1 MGRKPTFTSAEE
13 MQEKIDAYF
22 ASCEPELLRDGD
34 GTPMLNKNGEPVYV
48 GGRPMTIQ
56 GLALALGFTSR
67 QSLLNYKAKREC
79 AWNNTQPN
87 GSLTGMHSA
96 AHSSHWPMASDMR
109 RKLTRRKTKAACGWC
124 WSGTQRKAAN
134 EDAEHWEGAA
144 EAMAVPDG

>member
-1 MGRKPTFTSAEE
+1 MGRKPTVTSAEE

-67 QSLLNYKAKREC
+67 QSLLNYKAKREFVDTVTR
-79 AWNNTQPN
+79 ARLRVEQY
-87 GSLTGMHSA
+87 A
-96 AHSSHWPMASDMR
+96 AERLFDRDA
-109 RKLTRRKTKAACGWC
+109 
-124 WSGTQRKAAN
+124 QRGAQFTLAYGFGYAR
-134 EDAEHWEGAA
+134 DAE
-144 EAMAVPDG
+144 DGKNRETQGVKIEIDRELEESSE

>member
-1 MGRKPTFTSAEE
+1 MGRKPIFTSAEE

-67 QSLLNYKAKREC
+67 QSLLNYKAKREFVDTVTR
-79 AWNNTQPN
+79 ARLRVEQY
-87 GSLTGMHSA
+87 A
-96 AHSSHWPMASDMR
+96 AERLFDRDA
-109 RKLTRRKTKAACGWC
+109 
-124 WSGTQRKAAN
+124 QRGAQFTLAYGFGYAR
-134 EDAEHWEGAA
+134 DAE
-144 EAMAVPDG
+144 DGKSRETQGVKIEIDRELEESSE

>member
-22 ASCEPELLRDGD
+22 ASCEPELLRDGE

-67 QSLLNYKAKREC
+67 QSLLNYKAKREFVDTVTR
-79 AWNNTQPN
+79 ARLRVEQY
-87 GSLTGMHSA
+87 A
-96 AHSSHWPMASDMR
+96 AERLFDRDA
-109 RKLTRRKTKAACGWC
+109 
-124 WSGTQRKAAN
+124 QRGAQFTLAYGFGYAR
-134 EDAEHWEGAA
+134 DAE
-144 EAMAVPDG
+144 DGKNRETQGVKIEIDRELEESSE

>member
-34 GTPMLNKNGEPVYV
+34 GAPMLNKNGEPVYV

-67 QSLLNYKAKREC
+67 QSLLNYKAKREFVDTVTR
-79 AWNNTQPN
+79 ARLRVEQY
-87 GSLTGMHSA
+87 A
-96 AHSSHWPMASDMR
+96 AERLFDRDA
-109 RKLTRRKTKAACGWC
+109 
-124 WSGTQRKAAN
+124 QRGAQFTLAYGFGYAR
-134 EDAEHWEGAA
+134 DAE
-144 EAMAVPDG
+144 DGKNRETQGVKIEIDRELEESSE

>member
-67 QSLLNYKAKREC
+67 QSLLNYKAKREFVDTVTR
-79 AWNNTQPN
+79 ARLRVEQY
-87 GSLTGMHSA
+87 A
-96 AHSSHWPMASDMR
+96 AERLFDRDA
-109 RKLTRRKTKAACGWC
+109 
-124 WSGTQRKAAN
+124 QRGAQFTLAYGFGYAR
-134 EDAEHWEGAA
+134 DAE
-144 EAMAVPDG
+144 DGKNRETQGVKIEIDRELEDSSE

>member
-67 QSLLNYKAKREC
+67 QSLLNYKAKREFVD
-79 AWNNTQPN
+79 TV
-87 GSLTGMHSA
+87 
-96 AHSSHWPMASDMR
+96 
-109 RKLTRRKTKAACGWC
+109 TRAPAR
-124 WSGTQRKAAN
+124 GTIRGRTAL
-134 EDAEHWEGAA
+134 
-144 EAMAVPDG
+144 

>member
-1 MGRKPTFTSAEE
+1 MGRRPTFTSAEE

-67 QSLLNYKAKREC
+67 QSLLNYKAKREFVDTVTR
-79 AWNNTQPN
+79 ARLRVEQY
-87 GSLTGMHSA
+87 A
-96 AHSSHWPMASDMR
+96 AERLFDRDA
-109 RKLTRRKTKAACGWC
+109 
-124 WSGTQRKAAN
+124 QRGAQFTLAYGFGYAR
-134 EDAEHWEGAA
+134 DAE
-144 EAMAVPDG
+144 DGKNRETQGVKIEIDRELEESSE

>member
-67 QSLLNYKAKREC
+67 HSLLNYKAKREFVDTVTR
-79 AWNNTQPN
+79 ARLRVEQY
-87 GSLTGMHSA
+87 A
-96 AHSSHWPMASDMR
+96 AERLFDRDA
-109 RKLTRRKTKAACGWC
+109 
-124 WSGTQRKAAN
+124 QRGAQFTLAYGFGYAR
-134 EDAEHWEGAA
+134 DAE
-144 EAMAVPDG
+144 DGKNRETQGVKIEIDRELEESSE

>member
-1 MGRKPTFTSAEE
+1 MGRKPTFRSAEE

-67 QSLLNYKAKREC
+67 QSLINYKAKREFVDTVTR
-79 AWNNTQPN
+79 ARLRVEQY
-87 GSLTGMHSA
+87 A
-96 AHSSHWPMASDMR
+96 AERLFDRDA
-109 RKLTRRKTKAACGWC
+109 
-124 WSGTQRKAAN
+124 QRGAQFTLAYGFGYAR
-134 EDAEHWEGAA
+134 DAE
-144 EAMAVPDG
+144 DGKNRETQGVKIEIDRELEESSE

>member
-56 GLALALGFTSR
+56 GLALALGLTSR
-67 QSLLNYKAKREC
+67 QSLLNYKAKREFVDTVTR
-79 AWNNTQPN
+79 ARLRVEQY
-87 GSLTGMHSA
+87 A
-96 AHSSHWPMASDMR
+96 AERLFDRDA
-109 RKLTRRKTKAACGWC
+109 
-124 WSGTQRKAAN
+124 QRGAQFTLAYGFGYAR
-134 EDAEHWEGAA
+134 DAE
-144 EAMAVPDG
+144 DGKNRETQGVKIEIDRELEESSE

>member
-67 QSLLNYKAKREC
+67 QSLLNYKAKREFVD
-79 AWNNTQPN
+79 TV
-87 GSLTGMHSA
+87 
-96 AHSSHWPMASDMR
+96 
-109 RKLTRRKTKAACGWC
+109 TRARLRVE
-124 WSGTQRKAAN
+124 QY
-134 EDAEHWEGAA
+134 AA
-144 EAMAVPDG
+144 ERLFDRDAQRGAQFTLAYGFGYARDTEDSKNRETQGVKIEIDRELEESSE

>member
-34 GTPMLNKNGEPVYV
+34 GTTMLNKNGEPVYV

-67 QSLLNYKAKREC
+67 QSLLNYKAKREFVDTVTR
-79 AWNNTQPN
+79 ARLRVEQY
-87 GSLTGMHSA
+87 A
-96 AHSSHWPMASDMR
+96 AERLFDRDA
-109 RKLTRRKTKAACGWC
+109 
-124 WSGTQRKAAN
+124 QRGAQFTLAYGFGYAR
-134 EDAEHWEGAA
+134 DAE
-144 EAMAVPDG
+144 DGKNRETQGVKIEIDRELEESSE

>member
-22 ASCEPELLRDGD
+22 ASCEAKLLRDGD

-67 QSLLNYKAKREC
+67 QSLLNYKAKREFVDTVTR
-79 AWNNTQPN
+79 ARLRVEQY
-87 GSLTGMHSA
+87 A
-96 AHSSHWPMASDMR
+96 AERLFDRDA
-109 RKLTRRKTKAACGWC
+109 
-124 WSGTQRKAAN
+124 QRGAQFTLAYGFGYAR
-134 EDAEHWEGAA
+134 DAE
-144 EAMAVPDG
+144 DGKNRETQGVKIEIDRELEESSE

>member
-67 QSLLNYKAKREC
+67 QSLLNYKAKREFVDTVTR
-79 AWNNTQPN
+79 ARLRVEQY
-87 GSLTGMHSA
+87 A
-96 AHSSHWPMASDMR
+96 AERLFDRDA
-109 RKLTRRKTKAACGWC
+109 
-124 WSGTQRKAAN
+124 QRGAQFTLAYGFGYAR
-134 EDAEHWEGAA
+134 DAE
-144 EAMAVPDG
+144 DGKNRETQGVKIEMDRELEESSE

>member
-67 QSLLNYKAKREC
+67 QSLLNYKAKREFVD
-79 AWNNTQPN
+79 TV
-87 GSLTGMHSA
+87 
-96 AHSSHWPMASDMR
+96 
-109 RKLTRRKTKAACGWC
+109 TRARLRVE
-124 WSGTQRKAAN
+124 QY
-134 EDAEHWEGAA
+134 AA
-144 EAMAVPDG
+144 ERLFDRDAQRGAQFTLAYGFGYARDAKDGKNRETQGVKIEIDRELEESSE

>member
-67 QSLLNYKAKREC
+67 QSLLNYKAKREFVDTVTR
-79 AWNNTQPN
+79 ARLRVEQY
-87 GSLTGMHSA
+87 A
-96 AHSSHWPMASDMR
+96 AERLFDRDA
-109 RKLTRRKTKAACGWC
+109 
-124 WSGTQRKAAN
+124 QRGAQFTLAYGFGYAR
-134 EDAEHWEGAA
+134 DAE
-144 EAMAVPDG
+144 DGKNRETQGVKIEIDRELEESSD

>member
-67 QSLLNYKAKREC
+67 QSLLNYKAKREFVDTVTR
-79 AWNNTQPN
+79 ARLRVEQY
-87 GSLTGMHSA
+87 A
-96 AHSSHWPMASDMR
+96 AERLFDRDA
-109 RKLTRRKTKAACGWC
+109 
-124 WSGTQRKAAN
+124 QRGAQFTLAYGFGYAR
-134 EDAEHWEGAA
+134 DAEYGKNRETQGVKI
-144 EAMAVPDG
+144 EIDRELEESSE

>member
-1 MGRKPTFTSAEE
+1 MGRKPTFASAEE

-67 QSLLNYKAKREC
+67 QSLLNYKAKREFVD
-79 AWNNTQPN
+79 TV
-87 GSLTGMHSA
+87 
-96 AHSSHWPMASDMR
+96 
-109 RKLTRRKTKAACGWC
+109 TRARLRVE
-124 WSGTQRKAAN
+124 QY
-134 EDAEHWEGAA
+134 AA
-144 EAMAVPDG
+144 ERLFDRDAQRGAQFTLAYGFGYARDVEDGKNRETQGVKIEIDRELEESSE

>member
-22 ASCEPELLRDGD
+22 ESCEPELLRDGD

-67 QSLLNYKAKREC
+67 QSLLNYKAKREFMDTVTR
-79 AWNNTQPN
+79 ARLRVEQY
-87 GSLTGMHSA
+87 A
-96 AHSSHWPMASDMR
+96 AERLFDRDA
-109 RKLTRRKTKAACGWC
+109 
-124 WSGTQRKAAN
+124 QRGAQFTLAYGFGYAR
-134 EDAEHWEGAA
+134 DAE
-144 EAMAVPDG
+144 DGKSRETQGVKIEIARELEESSE

>member
-67 QSLLNYKAKREC
+67 QSLLNYKAKREFVDTVTR
-79 AWNNTQPN
+79 ARLRVEQY
-87 GSLTGMHSA
+87 A
-96 AHSSHWPMASDMR
+96 AERLFDQDA
-109 RKLTRRKTKAACGWC
+109 
-124 WSGTQRKAAN
+124 QRGAQFTLAYGFGYAR
-134 EDAEHWEGAA
+134 DAE
-144 EAMAVPDG
+144 DGKNRETQGVKIEIDRELEESSE

>member
-67 QSLLNYKAKREC
+67 QSLLNYKAKREFVDTVTR
-79 AWNNTQPN
+79 ARLRVEQY
-87 GSLTGMHSA
+87 A
-96 AHSSHWPMASDMR
+96 AERLFDRDA
-109 RKLTRRKTKAACGWC
+109 
-124 WSGTQRKAAN
+124 QRGAQFTLAYGFGYAR
-134 EDAEHWEGAA
+134 DAEEGKNR
-144 EAMAVPDG
+144 ETQGVKIEIDRELEESSE